1 MNADDPRFAT
11 VDCELARHQ
20 YAEGVTGI
28 EIAET
33 IATTHIWALLHV
45 VAGRAQN
52 PDAFPT
58 YGPDASAECAARRI
72 IANLLDAG
80 WRPPDADCL
89 TLPATPDSP
98 P

>member
-1 MNADDPRFAT
+1 MTADDPRLAD

-20 YAEGVTGI
+20 YAHGVTGI

-33 IATTHIWALLHV
+33 IATTQIWALLNV
-45 VAGRAQN
+45 LAGRAQN

-58 YGPDASAECAARRI
+58 YGPDATEECAARRI

-80 WRPPDADCL
+80 WRPPDADYL
-89 TLPATPDSP
+89 NVAIPDAP